1 MRFTSDYI
9 SLKGSVFSFNLDRS
23 VAFRLVAPPNYRESQ
38 TPFSVLLMND
48 GQDYVGLNLEK
59 TLSDAYKDKETNP
72 FIFVGIEADHNR
84 LYEYGTSIAADFK
97 GRGNKALQYSKFII
111 EELIPFL
118 GQEFKVSPPV
128 QNWVYCGFSLGGL
141 SAFDIVFNNSQ
152 FFGKVG
158 VFSGSFW
165 WRKKAYQ
172 KNDMEDRSRITLD
185 MIKNSKHRAPLQY
198 FFQCGTEEETDDRNN
213 NGVIDVID
221 DTLDV
226 INELQLKG
234 YSYPG
239 DICYKEIEGGKHDLS
254 TWGSTL
260 PQFIKWAFQKD

>member
-1 MRFTSDYI
+1 MQFKSDYI

-23 VAFRLVAPPNYRESQ
+23 VTFRLVAPPNYRESP
-38 TPFSVLLMND
+38 TPFPVLLMND

-59 TLSDAYKDKETNP
+59 TLSDAYKDKKTIP
-72 FIFVGIEADHNR
+72 FIFVGLEADQNR
-84 LYEYGTSIAADFK
+84 LYEYGTAISADFK
-97 GRGNKALQYSKFII
+97 GRGNKASQYSRFII
-111 EELIPFL
+111 EEFIPFL
-118 GQEFKVSPPV
+118 SKEFKVSPPV
-128 QNWVYCGFSLGGL
+128 HNWVYCGFSLGGL
-141 SAFDIVFNNSQ
+141 SAFDIAFNNAQ

-165 WRKKAYQ
+165 WRRKAYQ
-172 KNDMEDRSRITLD
+172 NHDTKDRSRITLD
-185 MIKNSKHRAPLQY
+185 MIKNSRHQAPLQY

-239 DICYKEIEGGKHDLS
+239 DIYYKQIEGGKHDLP
-254 TWGSTL
+254 TWGSVL
-260 PQFIKWAFQKD
+260 PHFVKWAFQKD